1 MEVTPS
7 SLTNEFISNK
17 HALDAVFGKQFEYNV
32 ETTSK
37 TTTLIGALKML
48 RSKPFGFNFID
59 VIQTYIELL
68 RKDDRIDDNILK
80 SLKNLITEFKDLL
93 EPWVA
98 AQTHGKGH
106 ATLSNEKDVP
116 DTLALPVMTI
126 RTLLSD
132 DDRKKELSDR
142 LATVL
147 NDKCADKLAINT
159 ESKNPSQQFMH
170 EMTKKLCDFFK
181 QRTEES
187 KKRPGFDINK
197 EVHLGSALYSFLK
210 YYDQLLLPILVNLR
224 DENQTTEGKEFI
236 KVFEPRIH
244 AYIKGGKRTRHKRS
258 DKRSGHKRSGKR
270 SNKRS
275 NKRSGNKRSGKRSGN
290 KRSGKR

>member
-7 SLTNEFISNK
+7 SLTHEFISNK
-17 HALDAVFGKQFEYNV
+17 HALDTVFGKQFNYKV
-32 ETTSK
+32 ASTSQ

-159 ESKNPSQQFMH
+159 ASTNKSQQFMH
-170 EMTKKLCDFFK
+170 EMTRKLCDFFSF
-181 QRTEES
+181 R
-187 KKRPGFDINK
+187 INSIPNPNIND
-197 EVHLGSALYSFLK
+197 EVKLGSALYSFLK

-270 SNKRS
+270 TNKKRT
-275 NKRSGNKRSGKRSGN
+275 NKRSGNKRSAHKSG
-290 KRSGKR
+290 RR

>member
-17 HALDAVFGKQFEYNV
+17 HALDTVFGKQFNYKV
-32 ETTSK
+32 ASTSQ

-68 RKDDRIDDNILK
+68 RQDVSLDDDLLNDLK
-80 SLKNLITEFKDLL
+80 QLIAEFKVLL
-93 EPWVA
+93 ESWVA
-98 AQTHGKGH
+98 AQTTGQGF
-106 ATLSNEKDVP
+106 AILLNEKGRNEE
-116 DTLALPVMTI
+116 LP
-126 RTLLSD
+126 
-132 DDRKKELSDR
+132 DR
-142 LATVL
+142 LAKVL

-159 ESKNPSQQFMH
+159 ASENPSQQFMH
-170 EMTKKLCDFFK
+170 EMTRKLCDFFSF
-181 QRTEES
+181 R
-187 KKRPGFDINK
+187 INSIPNPNIND
-197 EVHLGSALYSFLK
+197 EVKLGSALYTFLK
-210 YYDQLLLPILVNLR
+210 YYDQLLLPILEKLR

-236 KVFEPRIH
+236 KVFEPRKD

-258 DKRSGHKRSGKR
+258 GKR

-275 NKRSGNKRSGKRSGN
+275 GHKRTNKKRSGKRSGN
-290 KRSGKR
+290 KRSAHKSGRR